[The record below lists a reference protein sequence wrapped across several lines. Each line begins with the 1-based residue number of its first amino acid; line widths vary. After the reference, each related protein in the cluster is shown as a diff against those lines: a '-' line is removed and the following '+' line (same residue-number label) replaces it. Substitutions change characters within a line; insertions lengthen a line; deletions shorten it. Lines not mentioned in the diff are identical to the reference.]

1 MQVVSPWGVELPYW
15 TNDSALWYAA
25 EEGYSSAYF
34 EEELDGSVRSVAV
47 IGDPSPIRVVGKRRF

>member
-1 MQVVSPWGVELPYW
+1 MERHVRLFEE
-15 TNDSALWYAA
+15 YAA